1 MEPIK
6 IQIELTAADKVL
18 DAVKHVT
25 DMLAASKFA
34 CSSAENFQSL
44 MDALRWKDKKQP
56 AEAPSTTQAEQAPA
70 EPAEAAPAP
79 QNEPEEVTD
88 DDMTDFI
95 RVWKTKVPAAEI
107 KKIFSKYGCT
117 SSTGC
122 PKDKRAAMMN
132 DIKALA
138 NA

>member
-6 IQIELTAADKVL
+6 IQIELTAQDKVL
-18 DAVKHVT
+18 EVVKHVA
-25 DMLAASKFA
+25 DMLAASKLA
-34 CSSAENFQSL
+34 CSTAENFQSL
-44 MDALRWKDKKQP
+44 TDALRWKDEKQP
-56 AEAPSTTQAEQAPA
+56 AEAPSTTEAEQAPA

-79 QNEPEEVTD
+79 QESPEEISD

-107 KKIFSKYGCT
+107 KKVFSKYGCT

-138 NA
+138 HA